1 MYIISA
7 ALSFCAD
14 GHVTLY
20 RFFIQAFY
28 TISKEATIESLSYC
42 PKNKYF
48 QDLGNLESTV

>member
-14 GHVTLY
+14 RHVTLY